1 MVTDARLR
9 FTDARKGLLDGIAV
23 DGVHGQV
30 LAVGAFDDWCSVNSA
45 AGGLS
50 TVTETIFFEKSVRM
64 FAGDFGRAEDG
75 RLVHVE
81 LPVGSGKP
89 RPGDVVTV
97 AITQAA
103 PFYLLADSP
112 DGAPLQIRRTRAGDA
127 WDRTQAESCG
137 VPAPAS
143 TGASVTADGRRAV
156 GLGIPTL
163 RVGP

>member
-1 MVTDARLR
+1 MLISAGEGKKDATTHRL
-9 FTDARKGLLDGIAV
+9 T
-23 DGVHGQV
+23 
-30 LAVGAFDDWCSVNSA
+30 
-45 AGGLS
+45 
-50 TVTETIFFEKSVRM
+50 
-64 FAGDFGRAEDG
+64 GRAEDG

-81 LPVGSGKP
+81 LPVGSEKP

>member
-1 MVTDARLR
+1 MQPQTAASLDDLLAQARALRGSVT
-9 FTDARKGLLDGIAV
+9 
-23 DGVHGQV
+23 
-30 LAVGAFDDWCSVNSA
+30 A
-45 AGGLS
+45 A
-50 TVTETIFFEKSVRM
+50 E
-64 FAGDFGRAEDG
+64 
-75 RLVHVE
+75 
-81 LPVGSGKP
+81 
-89 RPGDVVTV
+89 V

-143 TGASVTADGRRAV
+143 TATTADGRRAV